1 MAASRQRAAEAI
13 GSGRVLVSGAVAMK
27 PSRLV
32 DPGEPIELVG
42 EGLPFVSRGGL
53 KLAAALDAFGI
64 DPRGRRCL
72 DLGASTGGFT
82 DVLLQRGAVHVLA
95 VDVGTGQL
103 DWSLRTHPRVTSL
116 ERTDVRE
123 LEPDEPVDLVV
134 ADLSFISLRTVMAS
148 IAAAAGDAD
157 VILLVKPQFEVG
169 RARIGKGGIVRDP
182 AAHRHAVDAVRD
194 AAAAHGL
201 SARGEIESP
210 VPGTEGNKEFFL
222 WVRKP

>member
-194 AAAAHGL
+194 AAVAHGL